1 MKRCSNQRA
10 VGPFVSRTKPT
21 LSASF
26 FFHFFPFISCPQKS
40 LFIYTVFSFFFK
52 CSEIYFFQFFLQLFL
67 SFFYQFVEL
76 EEGTMSRS
84 RFLELSTYFNQIC
97 SCVQSNW
104 WGHFLDYFLLLQ
116 IQLQMTTP
124 KPRMKN
130 IKKYIL
136 CRNQ

>member
-1 MKRCSNQRA
+1 
-10 VGPFVSRTKPT
+10 
-21 LSASF
+21 
-26 FFHFFPFISCPQKS
+26 
-40 LFIYTVFSFFFK
+40 
-52 CSEIYFFQFFLQLFL
+52 
-67 SFFYQFVEL
+67 L

-104 WGHFLDYFLLLQ
+104 WGHFLAYFLLLQ